1 MAADPAEFENH
12 DSPENCRI
20 DALKLTGFRNYSSLS
35 QEFDARPIV
44 LTGRNGAG
52 KTNLL
57 EAVSFLC
64 DGRGLRG
71 AGYGEIAGHNAES
84 EGTPGW
90 AVWGRI
96 MGPNGQVEIG
106 TGFGSFA
113 PDVPENRRAVRV
125 NGAPARSLSELGE
138 YSRIIWLTPAMD
150 GLFTGGAS
158 ERRRFLD
165 RLVVTVQPHHRRQ
178 INAFET
184 AMRQRNALLGEIS
197 PDPTWLDAIEAQMAE
212 HAVSIAAA
220 RLETVALLTAA
231 IAGRTRSAFPS
242 ARLELQGTV
251 EHDLAA
257 MAAVDGE
264 DTFRAKLHANR
275 AGDSAAGRTL
285 EGPHRTDLLVF
296 HDGHNIPARKC
307 STGEQKM
314 VLVALILA
322 HAGLVRELT
331 SGVAPILLLDEIG
344 AHLDSPHRD
353 ALYGEILDLGAQ
365 AWFTGTDP
373 GLFASLGNDAQ
384 HFNVEAGA
392 VLLL

>member
-1 MAADPAEFENH
+1 MAADPADLQNP
-12 DSPENCRI
+12 DSPGNCRI
-20 DALKLTGFRNYSSLS
+20 EALKLTGFRNYSSLS
-35 QEFDARPIV
+35 LEFDPRSIV

-57 EAVSFLC
+57 EAVSLLC

-71 AGYGEIAGHNAES
+71 AGYGEITGHKGKTE
-84 EGTPGW
+84 ETPGW

-96 MGPNGQVEIG
+96 TGPGGEVEIG

-113 PDVPENRRAVRV
+113 PDVAENRRAVRI
-125 NGAPARSLSELGE
+125 NGVPARSLNELGE

-178 INAFET
+178 VNAFET

-197 PDPTWLDAIEAQMAE
+197 PDPAWLDAIEAQMAE
-212 HAVSIAAA
+212 YAVSIAAA
-220 RLETVALLTAA
+220 RLETVELLGAA
-231 IAGRTRSAFPS
+231 IAGRTTSAFPS

-264 DTFRAKLHANR
+264 DIFRARLRANR
-275 AGDSAAGRTL
+275 PGDAAAGRTL
-285 EGPHRTDLLVF
+285 DGPHRTDLLVF
-296 HDGHNIPARKC
+296 HGGHDIPARKC

-344 AHLDSPHRD
+344 AHLDAPHRD
-353 ALYGEILDLGAQ
+353 ALYGEIRDLGAQ

-373 GLFASLGNDAQ
+373 DLFASLSSDAQ

-392 VLLL
+392 VLPL

>member
-1 MAADPAEFENH
+1 MAADSADLYP
-12 DSPENCRI
+12 PEPSGNCRI
-20 DALKLTGFRNYSSLS
+20 EALKLTGFRNYSALSL
-35 QEFDARPIV
+35 EFDARPIV

-71 AGYGEIAGHNAES
+71 AGYGEITGHAAQTGENR
-84 EGTPGW
+84 GW

-96 MGPNGQVEIG
+96 MGPNGLAEIG

-113 PDVPENRRAVRV
+113 PDVPENRRAVRI
-125 NGAPARSLSELGE
+125 NGAPARALNELGE
-138 YSRIIWLTPAMD
+138 YSRVIWLTPAMD

-220 RLETVALLTAA
+220 RLETVELLGTA
-231 IAGRTRSAFPS
+231 IAERTASAFPS
-242 ARLELQGTV
+242 ARLELQGIV
-251 EHDLAA
+251 EHDLAT

-264 DTFRAKLHANR
+264 DAFRARLRANR
-275 AGDSAAGRTL
+275 PGDSAAGRTL
-285 EGPHRTDLLVF
+285 DGPHRTDLLVF
-296 HDGHNIPARKC
+296 HGGHDVPARKC

-344 AHLDSPHRD
+344 AHLDTPHRD
-353 ALYGEILDLGAQ
+353 ALYGEILNLGAQ

-373 GLFASLGNDAQ
+373 ALFASLKSDAQ
-384 HFNVEAGA
+384 HFNVDAGA
-392 VLLL
+392 VLPL

>member
-1 MAADPAEFENH
+1 MAADPADFENP
-12 DSPENCRI
+12 DFPGNCRI
-20 DALKLTGFRNYSSLS
+20 EALKLTGFRNYLSLS
-35 QEFDARPIV
+35 LKFDARPIV

-71 AGYGEIAGHNAES
+71 AGYGEIVGHKVES
-84 EGTPGW
+84 ERSPGW

-106 TGFGSFA
+106 TGFGAFA
-113 PDVPENRRAVRV
+113 PDVPENRRAVRI
-125 NGAPARSLSELGE
+125 NGIPARSLSELGE
-138 YSRIIWLTPAMD
+138 FSRMIWLTPSMD

-184 AMRQRNALLGEIS
+184 AMRQRNALLGEVS
-197 PDPTWLDAIEAQMAE
+197 PDPAWLDAIEAQMAE

-220 RLETVALLTAA
+220 RLETVELLSAA

-251 EHDLAA
+251 EQDLAT

-264 DTFRAKLHANR
+264 DTFRARLRVNR
-275 AGDSAAGRTL
+275 PGDCAAGRTL
-285 EGPHRTDLLVF
+285 EGPHRADLLVF
-296 HDGHNIPARKC
+296 HGGHDIPARKC

-314 VLVALILA
+314 VLIALILA

-344 AHLDSPHRD
+344 AHLDAPHRD
-353 ALYGEILDLGAQ
+353 ALYGEVRDLGAQ

-373 GLFASLGNDAQ
+373 GLFASLGSEAQ
-384 HFNVEAGA
+384 HFNVEAGT
-392 VLLL
+392 VLPL